1 MGINAASVLNH
12 IINGEPTT
20 PCSSKGATSSQAKA
34 LTTTIINHLRL
45 GRLGKAVSVLFSAP
59 VPFPFALYAHL
70 FRICASKKAIVEVRK
85 VESHLVSFAPTPPVF
100 LLNRAIEAYGKCGC
114 LVDARELFDEMPQ
127 RDGGSWNAMVTAYS
141 QNGYAGKALGVFSD
155 MHKSGI
161 FAAEVTFAGVLAS
174 SASTLALWL
183 SRQVH
188 ALVFKY
194 GFGGNVILGS
204 SLVDVYGKCRRM
216 GDARRMFDEIER
228 PNAVTWNVIV
238 RRYLEM
244 GNGKESVFLFFKMIS
259 LNVRPLTFTV
269 SNALVACSSFRGF
282 REVIQIHGLIIK
294 ISYEEDEV
302 VSCSLIDVY
311 AKCGDLVCARTIFDL
326 LSPKNLIHWTSM
338 VSGYALSGKTRI
350 ARELFDRMPERS
362 IVSWNAMLAGYAH
375 TSQWDEAMELIIL
388 MYNDMRDTDRVTV
401 SLILNVSAGLSDL
414 ESGKQVHGYMYRHGF
429 YSDLSVANA
438 LLDMYGKC
446 GNLRKAR
453 AWFYEMRHFRDMVS
467 WNALLSSYARHRMSE
482 EALVIF
488 WEMQHEATP
497 SKFTFA
503 TLLAVCANIFAREQG
518 KQIHGF
524 LIRNGYDLDIVI
536 RGALVDMYSKCRC
549 LDYALNVFIGTSV
562 KDVVL
567 WNSLMLGCYYNK
579 QSEAILKLFE
589 LMKED
594 GVKPDS
600 TTFQAV
606 LLACISQGCVKLGGQ
621 YFNSLSQDY
630 FIIPQVE
637 HYESM
642 IKLYGLHGFFDEL
655 EDFVE
660 KMPFQPTAPMLAR
673 VFDSSKEYNNT
684 RLGKWAY
691 LNFTY
696 KLNVALI
703 FVQLSSRMV
712 PFTL

>member
-20 PCSSKGATSSQAKA
+20 PKLPILSSESKA
-34 LTTTIINHLRL
+34 LTATIINHLRL
-45 GRLGKAVSVLFSAP
+45 GRLGKAISVLFSAP

-70 FRICASKKAIVEVRK
+70 FRICASQKAIVEVRK

-127 RDGGSWNAMVTAYS
+127 RDGGSWNAMITAYS
-141 QNGYAGKALGVFSD
+141 QNGYAKKALGVFSD
-155 MHKSGI
+155 MHKSGV

-174 SASTLALWL
+174 CASSLAFWV

-188 ALVFKY
+188 ALILKY
-194 GFGGNVILGS
+194 GLGGNVILGS
-204 SLVDVYGKCRRM
+204 SLVDVYGKCRSM

-244 GNGKESVFLFFKMIS
+244 GNGKESVFLFSKMIS
-259 LNVRPLTFTV
+259 LNARPMTFTV
-269 SNALVACSSFRGF
+269 SNALIACTCFGGF
-282 REVIQIHGLIIK
+282 CEGIQIHGFIIK
-294 ISYEEDEV
+294 INYEEDEL

-311 AKCGDLVCARTIFDL
+311 AKCEDLACARTIFDL

-338 VSGYALSGKTRI
+338 VSGYAMSRKTRQ
-350 ARELFDRMPERS
+350 ARDLFDRMPERN

-375 TSQWDEAMELIIL
+375 NLQWDEAMELIIL
-388 MYNDMRDTDRVTV
+388 MCNDTRDIDRVTV
-401 SLILNVSAGLSDL
+401 SLILNVSARLSDVEL
-414 ESGKQVHGYMYRHGF
+414 GKQVHGYMYRHGF
-429 YSDLSVANA
+429 YSDLGVANA

-453 AWFYEMRHFRDMVS
+453 AWFYEMSHFRDMVS

-488 WEMQHEATP
+488 WEMLGEATP

-524 LIRNGYDLDIVI
+524 MIRNGYDLDIVI
-536 RGALVDMYSKCRC
+536 RGSLVDMYSKCRC
-549 LDYALNVFIGTSV
+549 LDCALNVFIGTPV

-567 WNSLMLGCYYNK
+567 WNSLLLGCYYNK
-579 QSEAILKLFE
+579 QSEALLKLFE
-589 LMKED
+589 AMMED

-600 TTFQAV
+600 TTLRAV
-606 LLACISQGCVKLGGQ
+606 LLACISQGYVKLGGQ
-621 YFNSLSQDY
+621 YFNSLSHDY
-630 FIIPQVE
+630 FIIPQPE

-655 EDFVE
+655 EDFVK
-660 KMPFQPTAPMLAR
+660 KMPFQPTVPMLTR
-673 VFDSSKEYNNT
+673 VFDSSKAHNNT
-684 RLGKWAY
+684 RLGKWAVRH
-691 LNFTY
+691 LNLL
-696 KLNVALI
+696 KD
-703 FVQLSSRMV
+703 
-712 PFTL
+712 

>member
-12 IINGEPTT
+12 IINGEPTI
-20 PCSSKGATSSQAKA
+20 PHNSKFPKSQESKA

-59 VPFPFALYAHL
+59 TPFPFALYAHL
-70 FRICASKKAIVEVRK
+70 FKLCASNKAIVEVRK

-141 QNGYAGKALGVFSD
+141 QNGYAGKALGVFFD
-155 MHKSGI
+155 MHRCGV
-161 FAAEVTFAGVLAS
+161 FASEVTFASVLGS
-174 SASTLALWL
+174 CASTLAFWV

-188 ALVFKY
+188 CLVLKY

-216 GDARRMFDEIER
+216 SDARRMFEEIKR
-228 PNAVTWNVIV
+228 PNDVTWNVIV

-244 GNGKESVFLFFKMIS
+244 GNGKESVFMFFKMIS
-259 LNVRPLTFTV
+259 LNARPLTFTV
-269 SNALVACSSFRGF
+269 SNALVACSSFKGF
-282 REVIQIHGLIIK
+282 REGIQIHGFSIK
-294 ISYEEDEV
+294 INYEEDGV

-311 AKCGDLVCARTIFDL
+311 VKCGDVVSARTIFDL
-326 LSPKNLIHWTSM
+326 LSHKNLIHWTSV
-338 VSGYALSGKTRI
+338 VSGYAMSGKTRQ

-362 IVSWNAMLAGYAH
+362 IVSWNAMLAGY
-375 TSQWDEAMELIIL
+375 TRNSQWDEAMELIIL
-388 MYNDMRDTDRVTV
+388 MCNDTSDIDHMTL
-401 SLILNVSAGLSDL
+401 SSILNVSAGLSDVEL
-414 ESGKQVHGYMYRHGF
+414 GKQVHGYMYRHGF
-429 YSDLSVANA
+429 YSDLCVANA

-453 AWFYEMRHFRDMVS
+453 AWFYEMSHFRDMVS
-467 WNALLSSYARHRMSE
+467 WNVLLSSYARHRMSE

-488 WEMQHEATP
+488 CDMLGEAMP

-503 TLLAVCANIFAREQG
+503 TILAGCANIFAREQG

-524 LIRNGYDLDIVI
+524 MIRNDYDLDIVM

-549 LDYALNVFIGTSV
+549 LDYALNVFFETPV

-567 WNSLMLGCYYNK
+567 WNSVMLGCYYNK
-579 QSEAILKLFE
+579 QSEALLQLFE

-594 GVKPDS
+594 RVKPDS

-606 LLACISQGCVKLGGQ
+606 LLACISQGCVELGGE
-621 YFNSLSQDY
+621 YFNSMSHDY
-630 FIIPQVE
+630 FIIPQLE

-655 EDFVE
+655 EDFVK
-660 KMPFQPTAPMLAR
+660 KMPFQPTALMLTR
-673 VFDSSKEYNNT
+673 VFDFSKEYDNT
-684 RLGKWAY
+684 RLGKWAVRH
-691 LNFTY
+691 LNLL
-696 KLNVALI
+696 KD
-703 FVQLSSRMV
+703 
-712 PFTL
+712 

>member
-1 MGINAASVLNH
+1 MA
-12 IINGEPTT
+12 ETT
-20 PCSSKGATSSQAKA
+20 PPRSSKGPAYSEAKA

-59 VPFPFALYAHL
+59 VPFPFQLYAHL
-70 FRICASKKAIVEVRK
+70 FRICASNKAIVEVRK

-127 RDGGSWNAMVTAYS
+127 RDGGSWNAIVTAYS
-141 QNGYAGKALGVFSD
+141 QNGYARKALGVFSD
-155 MHKSGI
+155 MHRSGI
-161 FAAEVTFAGVLAS
+161 FAAEVTFTGVLAS
-174 SASTLALWL
+174 CASTLAVWV

-188 ALVFKY
+188 ALILKY
-194 GFGGNVILGS
+194 GFGGNLVLGS
-204 SLVDVYGKCRRM
+204 SLVDVYGKCRKM
-216 GDARRMFDEIER
+216 SDARRMFDEIEK
-228 PNAVTWNVIV
+228 PSAVTWNVIV

-244 GNGKESVFLFFKMIS
+244 GNGKESVSLFFKMIS
-259 LNVRPLTFTV
+259 LNTRPLTFTV
-269 SNALVACSSFRGF
+269 SNALVACSGFRGF
-282 REVIQIHGLIIK
+282 REGVQIHGFIIK

-311 AKCGDLVCARTIFDL
+311 AKCGDLVCAQTIFDL
-326 LSPKNLIHWTSM
+326 LSQKNLNHWTSM
-338 VSGYALSGKTRI
+338 VSGYAMSRKTRQ

-375 TSQWDEAMELIIL
+375 NSQWDEAMELIIL
-388 MYNDMRDTDRVTV
+388 MCNDTRDIDHVTA
-401 SLILNVSAGLSDL
+401 SLILNVSAGLSDVEL
-414 ESGKQVHGYMYRHGF
+414 GKQVHGYMYRHGF
-429 YSDLSVANA
+429 YSDLHVANA

-453 AWFYEMRHFRDMVS
+453 AWFSQMSHFRDMVS
-467 WNALLSSYARHRMSE
+467 WNTFLSSYARHRMSE
-482 EALVIF
+482 EAFVIF
-488 WEMQHEATP
+488 WEMLGEATP

-524 LIRNGYDLDIVI
+524 MLRNGYDLDIVI
-536 RGALVDMYSKCRC
+536 SGALVDMYSKCRC
-549 LDYALNVFIGTSV
+549 LDYALSVFIGTPL

-567 WNSLMLGCYYNK
+567 WNSLLLGCYYNK
-579 QSEAILKLFE
+579 QSEALLKLFE

-594 GVKPDS
+594 RVKPDS

-606 LLACISQGCVKLGGQ
+606 LLACISQGCVKLGVQ
-621 YFNSLSQDY
+621 YFNSLSHDY
-630 FIIPQVE
+630 FIIPQLE

-642 IKLYGLHGFFDEL
+642 INLYGLHGFFDEL
-655 EDFVE
+655 EDFVK
-660 KMPFQPTAPMLAR
+660 KMPFQPTAPMLTR

-684 RLGKWAY
+684 RLGKWAVRH
-691 LNFTY
+691 LNLL
-696 KLNVALI
+696 KD
-703 FVQLSSRMV
+703 
-712 PFTL
+712 

>member
-1 MGINAASVLNH
+1 MGINVASVLNH

-20 PCSSKGATSSQAKA
+20 PHTSKVPRTPETKS

-70 FRICASKKAIVEVRK
+70 FKICASNKAIVEVRK
-85 VESHLVSFAPTPPVF
+85 VESHLISFAPTPPVF

-155 MHKSGI
+155 MHKSGV

-174 SASTLALWL
+174 CASTLAICV

-188 ALVFKY
+188 ALVLKY

-216 GDARRMFDEIER
+216 SDARRMFDEIER

-259 LNVRPLTFTV
+259 LNARPLTFTV
-269 SNALVACSSFRGF
+269 SNALVACSSFGGF
-282 REVIQIHGLIIK
+282 REGIQIHGFTIK
-294 ISYEEDEV
+294 INYEEDEL

-311 AKCGDLVCARTIFDL
+311 VKCGDVVSARTIFDL
-326 LSPKNLIHWTSM
+326 LSHKNLIHWTSM
-338 VSGYALSGKTRI
+338 VSGYAMSGKIRQ

-362 IVSWNAMLAGYAH
+362 IVSWNAMLAGYSRN
-375 TSQWDEAMELIIL
+375 SQWDEAIELIIL
-388 MYNDMRDTDRVTV
+388 MCNDTRDIDHVTLC
-401 SLILNVSAGLSDL
+401 LILNVSAGISDVEL
-414 ESGKQVHGYMYRHGF
+414 GKQVHGYMYRHGF
-429 YSDLSVANA
+429 YSDLCVANA

-446 GNLRKAR
+446 GNLIKAR
-453 AWFYEMRHFRDMVS
+453 DWFYEMSHFRDMVS

-488 WEMQHEATP
+488 WEMLGEAIP

-524 LIRNGYDLDIVI
+524 MIRNGYDLDIVM

-549 LDYALNVFIGTSV
+549 PNYALNVFIETPV

-579 QSEAILKLFE
+579 QSDALLQLFE

-606 LLACISQGCVKLGGQ
+606 LLACVSQGCVKLGGQ
-621 YFNSLSQDY
+621 YFNSMSDDY
-630 FIIPQVE
+630 FIIPQLE

-655 EDFVE
+655 EDFVK

-684 RLGKWAY
+684 RLGKWAVRH
-691 LNFTY
+691 LNLL
-696 KLNVALI
+696 KD
-703 FVQLSSRMV
+703 
-712 PFTL
+712 

>member
-1 MGINAASVLNH
+1 MGISAASVLNH

-20 PCSSKGATSSQAKA
+20 PSSSKGPSSSQAKA
-34 LTTTIINHLRL
+34 LATTIINHLRL
-45 GRLGKAVSVLFSAP
+45 GRLGKAISVLFSAP
-59 VPFPFALYAHL
+59 VPFPFPLYAHL

-85 VESHLVSFAPTPPVF
+85 IESHLVTFAPTPPLF

-114 LVDARELFDEMPQ
+114 LVDARELFDEMPR

-141 QNGYAGKALGVFSD
+141 QNGYPGKALHVFSD
-155 MHKSGI
+155 MHKSGV
-161 FAAEVTFAGVLAS
+161 FAAEVTFAGVLVAC
-174 SASTLALWL
+174 ASTFALSL

-188 ALVFKY
+188 ALILKY

-204 SLVDVYGKCRRM
+204 SLVDVYGKCRRL

-228 PNAVTWNVIV
+228 PNVVTWNVIV

-269 SNALVACSSFRGF
+269 SNALVACSSFGGF
-282 REVIQIHGLIIK
+282 REGIQIHGLIIK
-294 ISYEEDEV
+294 INYEEDEV
-302 VSCSLIDVY
+302 VSCSLIDMY
-311 AKCGDLVCARTIFDL
+311 AKCGDLVCARIIFDL
-326 LSPKNLIHWTSM
+326 LSTKNLIHWTSM
-338 VSGYALSGKTRI
+338 VSGYAMSGKTRQ
-350 ARELFDRMPERS
+350 ARKLFDRMPERS

-375 TSQWDEAMELIIL
+375 NSQWDDAMELIIL
-388 MYNDMRDTDRVTV
+388 MCNETRDIDRVTV
-401 SLILNVSAGLSDL
+401 SLILNVSSGLSDL
-414 ESGKQVHGYMYRHGF
+414 ELGKQVHGYMYGHGF
-429 YSDLSVANA
+429 YSDLCVSNA

-453 AWFYEMRHFRDMVS
+453 AWFYEMSHFRDMVS
-467 WNALLSSYARHRMSE
+467 WNALLSSYVRHRMSE

-488 WEMQHEATP
+488 WEMLREATP

-503 TLLAVCANIFAREQG
+503 TLLAVCANIFARQQG

-524 LIRNGYDLDIVI
+524 MMRNGYDLDIVI
-536 RGALVDMYSKCRC
+536 SGALVDMYSKCRC
-549 LDYALNVFIGTSV
+549 LDYALNVFIGTPE

-579 QSEAILKLFE
+579 QSEALLKLFE

-606 LLACISQGCVKLGGQ
+606 LLACISQGCVKLGVQ
-621 YFNSLSQDY
+621 CFNSLSHDY
-630 FIIPQVE
+630 FIIPQME

-655 EDFVE
+655 EDFVK

-673 VFDSSKEYNNT
+673 VLDSSKEYNNT
-684 RLGKWAY
+684 RLGKWAVRH
-691 LNFTY
+691 LNLL
-696 KLNVALI
+696 KD
-703 FVQLSSRMV
+703 
-712 PFTL
+712 